1 MASIK
6 LLKKQI
12 SGLTSELALSAL
24 LSKAELT
31 AENAAAI
38 NAVLAEIYDFEDNN
52 RIKAHLYTN
61 GKSAKEVR
69 DYYKALFAEMQQQA
83 QALIEK
89 IEQL

>member
-6 LLKKQI
+6 FLKKQI

-31 AENAAAI
+31 TENVAKI
-38 NAVLAEIYDFEDNN
+38 NAVLAEIYDFEDNY
-52 RIKAHLYTN
+52 RLKAHVYTN

-69 DYYKALFAEMQQQA
+69 TYYRQLFAELQQA
-83 QALIEK
+83 AQSLIEK